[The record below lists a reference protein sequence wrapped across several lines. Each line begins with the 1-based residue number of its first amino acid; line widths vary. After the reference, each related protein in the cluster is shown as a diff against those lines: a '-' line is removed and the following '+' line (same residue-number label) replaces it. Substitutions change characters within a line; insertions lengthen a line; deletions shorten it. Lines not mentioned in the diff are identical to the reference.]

1 MPAGPPCACANAG
14 PDRSSWSDGGPADAT
29 PLSHQGR
36 RRARTVARSMRQCD
50 GAEAKHAGVPLR
62 RVDIAAHLI
71 AVGPDLNLAWHF
83 RCRVALPVIR
93 STARADERDDF
104 VKSDGTL
111 TTADRHQH
119 DRTDRQGLD
128 RYRKNAH
135 SAHPPRMPD
144 RRSAV
149 SAPPAVPKPARR
161 DDEAW
166 RDGLRSASCWTIKA
180 GSCCSRVSPRRAT
193 SSLAGSVPGG
203 GLETGE
209 GYEQAARRELF
220 EETGIV
226 AEELGPVV
234 LERTVRFTWEWRGVR
249 PDRALLRCSYQ
260 RAGDLERSV
269 DRRGAPGD
277 RGASV
282 VDGRRAPK
290 RQRTRLSGGAH
301 PFGRIGVAMRR
312 PLASDRN
319 GHLGAGRHPMVLR
332 HWDASRSS

>member
-1 MPAGPPCACANAG
+1 
-14 PDRSSWSDGGPADAT
+14 
-29 PLSHQGR
+29 
-36 RRARTVARSMRQCD
+36 MRQCD

-62 RVDIAAHLI
+62 RVDVAVHLI

-93 STARADERDDF
+93 PTARADERDAF

-111 TTADRHQH
+111 TTADRRRHRCVLPVHASQVDRWRPRASAGRHQH
-119 DRTDRQGLD
+119 DRTDRQGQD

-149 SAPPAVPKPARR
+149 SALPAVPKPAPAMMKRGETVCEVHR
-161 DDEAW
+161 AG
-166 RDGLRSASCWTIKA
+166 RSRQGLAVQGWGVPASGDVLACWF
-180 GSCCSRVSPRRAT
+180 C
-193 SSLAGSVPGG
+193 PGG

-234 LERTVRFTWEWRGVR
+234 LERTVRFTWDGVEFE

-290 RQRTRLSGGAH
+290 RQRTRRSGGAH
-301 PFGRIGVAMRR
+301 PLVE
-312 PLASDRN
+312 S
-319 GHLGAGRHPMVLR
+319 V
-332 HWDASRSS
+332 SR

>member
-1 MPAGPPCACANAG
+1 M
-14 PDRSSWSDGGPADAT
+14 
-29 PLSHQGR
+29 
-36 RRARTVARSMRQCD
+36 
-50 GAEAKHAGVPLR
+50 
-62 RVDIAAHLI
+62 
-71 AVGPDLNLAWHF
+71 DL
-83 RCRVALPVIR
+83 LPVHASQVDR
-93 STARADERDDF
+93 WRPRAST
-104 VKSDGTL
+104 GC
-111 TTADRHQH
+111 HQH
-119 DRTDRQGLD
+119 DRTDRQGQD

-135 SAHPPRMPD
+135 SAHPPRMLD

-149 SAPPAVPKPARR
+149 SALPAVPKPARC

-166 RDGLRSASCWTIKA
+166 RDGLRSASCWTMKA

-193 SSLAGSVPGG
+193 SSLAGSV
-203 GLETGE
+203 
-209 GYEQAARRELF
+209 QAAVSKRERLRAGGAPGSCSRRPGSSLRRACRSRAN
-220 EETGIV
+220 GAV
-226 AEELGPVV
+226 HMG
-234 LERTVRFTWEWRGVR
+234 WRGVR

-260 RAGDLERSV
+260 RVGDLERSV
-269 DRRGAPGD
+269 DRRGASGD